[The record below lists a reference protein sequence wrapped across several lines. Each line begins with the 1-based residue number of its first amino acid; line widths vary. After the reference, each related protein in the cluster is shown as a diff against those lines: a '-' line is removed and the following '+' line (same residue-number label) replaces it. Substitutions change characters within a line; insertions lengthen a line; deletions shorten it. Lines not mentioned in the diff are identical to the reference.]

1 MGRTSAGIGGYAI
14 TQAQHQKDFP
24 DRTKGDAVLAATVI
38 GASGIE
44 TGQVGF
50 TFSTKNPSV
59 VPIVPTP
66 GQKSKWKAQLKVLN
80 QEGK

>member
-50 TFSTKNPSV
+50 TFSTKNP
-59 VPIVPTP
+59 
-66 GQKSKWKAQLKVLN
+66 QLYLLYRLRARSLN
-80 QEGK
+80 GKRSLKY